1 MDSTVYKY
9 LIRELQS
16 ERKAGFDL
24 LPLHFV
30 ASPPLPIVDSGCD
43 AFASL
48 RSFLKGLTDSTQTVP
63 SGMPLVVSPEKD
75 YFHFLF
81 LSAHIALADILS
93 GADPVIHQFRQN
105 GMQLVK
111 FLTFC
116 ANDDTSRIVPKSD
129 IASLAMLC
137 FLSEGMMYAGWCP
150 NAFEARAK
158 RAAHSYFIVLKKS
171 LHRAQAGSLAAVL
184 GYLWGAWL
192 LAQKT
197 EGIRDTSPHLP
208 RKHENELFDWT
219 IGTDHRIYI
228 AQKATSPPLF
238 YMLAKCPAPISHP
251 FAFVSNDGHVGLSM
265 LINRESVKCVSLR
278 ENVEIERQILSGH
291 KFIYSC
297 QTESIPDISWTVVV
311 LHYESTLYRIDIL
324 TFPEAKKRL
333 RFSSEMSLE
342 CALKPEPTDKD
353 CYISKGVE
361 NTVIRF
367 LENPLQFEF
376 DRLGQ
381 NGISIFTSHDVVI
394 DVTESLRLVTAWA
407 TGRGISAINETKL
420 LGIYE

>member
-9 LIRELQS
+9 LIGELQS
-16 ERKAGFDL
+16 ERDAGFDL
-24 LPLHFV
+24 LPLHIV
-30 ASPPLPIVDSGCD
+30 VSPPPPNATSGRD

-48 RSFLKGLTDSTQTVP
+48 VSFLNGLTDSTQTVK
-63 SGMPLVVSPEKD
+63 SGMPLFFSSGKN
-75 YFHFLF
+75 FFRFLF
-81 LSAHIALADILS
+81 LTAHIALADILS
-93 GADPVIHQFRQN
+93 GADPVIHLFRPS

-116 ANDDTSRIVPKSD
+116 AHDDTSRIVPESD
-129 IASLAMLC
+129 VASLAMLC
-137 FLSEGMMYAGWCP
+137 FLTEGMMYAGWCP

-158 RAAHSYFIVLKKS
+158 RAAHSYFIILKKS
-171 LHRAQAGSLAAVL
+171 LHHAQAQSLATVL

-197 EGIRDTSPHLP
+197 EGIRDTSPLLLP
-208 RKHENELFDWT
+208 KRENDMFDWT
-219 IGTDHRIYI
+219 MGTDHRIYL
-228 AQKATSPPLF
+228 AQKSTSPPLF
-238 YMLAKCPAPISHP
+238 YMLAKVPTRIAHP
-251 FAFVSNDGHVGLSM
+251 FAFVSYDEIVGLSIK
-265 LINRESVKCVSLR
+265 INGEVVRSVSLR
-278 ENVEIERQILSGH
+278 DSIEIDRQKISGH
-291 KFIYSC
+291 KFMYAC
-297 QTESIPDISWTVVV
+297 QTESIPDFSWTVVV

-324 TFPEAKKRL
+324 TFPEAKKRI

-342 CALKPEPTDKD
+342 CALKPEPTDKNS
-353 CYISKGVE
+353 YISKGVE

-381 NGISIFTSHDVVI
+381 NGISIFASHDVAM

-407 TGRGISAINETKL
+407 TGRGITAINETKL
-420 LGIYE
+420 LGIYD